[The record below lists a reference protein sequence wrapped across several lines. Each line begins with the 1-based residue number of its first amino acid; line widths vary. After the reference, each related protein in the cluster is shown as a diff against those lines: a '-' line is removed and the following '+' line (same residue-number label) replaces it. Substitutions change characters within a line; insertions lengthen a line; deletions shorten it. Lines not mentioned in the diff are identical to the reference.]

1 LCKGIDECPNASG
14 LDSLLEVSAM
24 SVKSS
29 SIAASAFLLTFLLA
43 ACQKSEAPA
52 SAPAPTVAAPA
63 ASAPAPTPASADL
76 EFGVAECDEYVK
88 KYLACVESKVPEA
101 VRGQI
106 RASLDQTRT
115 AWRQAATTPEGKAGL
130 AQACSMANEAAKT
143 AMTAYGCSF

>member
-1 LCKGIDECPNASG
+1 
-14 LDSLLEVSAM
+14 M

-43 ACQKSEAPA
+43 ACQKSEAPPTSPAPTIA
-52 SAPAPTVAAPA
+52 SAPAAAPA
-63 ASAPAPTPASADL
+63 PAPASGDL

-101 VRGQI
+101 VRGPI
-106 RASLDQTRT
+106 RASLEQTRT
-115 AWRQAATTPEGKAGL
+115 AWRQAAMTPEGRTGL